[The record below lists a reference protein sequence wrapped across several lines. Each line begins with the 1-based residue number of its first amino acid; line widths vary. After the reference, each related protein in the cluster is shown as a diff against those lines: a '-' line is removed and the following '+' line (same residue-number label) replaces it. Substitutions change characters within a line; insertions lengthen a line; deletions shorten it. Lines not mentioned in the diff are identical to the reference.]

1 MTLYIWLGIIFC
13 ALNAAIFSG
22 LNLAIFRLPHL
33 KLKVLAK
40 QKNKNAINILK
51 LREQPNFLLSTILWA
66 NVSYNVLL
74 TILTNSIMT
83 GLVSFF
89 FSTIVLTLVGEILPQ
104 SFFSKHALKIGGFF
118 VPMLKFYEVLLY
130 PIAKPTAIAINYF
143 VGEQCPEYYTEN
155 DLIDLIKEHINL
167 ENSDITSIEALG
179 AIHFLELD
187 DRKIKNVGTKIHKSS
202 LVELDFKNNK
212 IPAIKFE
219 KNSEDTFLKKLH
231 KTKMER
237 CILVDKKG
245 IPQYVFDVD
254 GFFRDLFMGSQKKSK
269 KINFKDFCH
278 KPCIIK
284 KENLLVGDVLHAFTF
299 SSQKPSEILE
309 HQVVLLWT
317 KNHKRI
323 LTSDDIV
330 HLLMQEIGE
339 KK

>member
-1 MTLYIWLGIIFC
+1 MTIYIWIGIIFC

-22 LNLAIFRLPHL
+22 LNLAIFRISHL

-40 QKNKNAINILK
+40 QKNKNAINILA
-51 LREQPNFLLSTILWA
+51 LREHPNFLLSTILWA

-104 SFFSKHALKIGGFF
+104 SFFSKHALKISGFF
-118 VPMLKFYEVLLY
+118 VPMLKFYQFLLY
-130 PIAKPTAIAINYF
+130 PIAKPTAIGINYF
-143 VGEQCPEYYTEN
+143 VGEQCPEYYTET

-187 DRKIKNVGTKIHKSS
+187 DRKIKNVGDVIQESS
-202 LVELDFKNNK
+202 LVKLDFKNNE
-212 IPAIKFE
+212 IPDIKFK
-219 KNSEDTFLKKLH
+219 KNSEDEFLKKLH

-237 CILVDKKG
+237 CILVDEKNN
-245 IPQYVFDVD
+245 PQYVFDVD
-254 GFFRDLFMGSQKKSK
+254 GFFRDLFMNKTETKFE
-269 KINFKDFCH
+269 NFCH
-278 KPCIIK
+278 KPCIIT
-284 KENLLVGDVLHAFTF
+284 KEETLVGEVLKSFTF
-299 SSQKPSEILE
+299 SSQKKSEILE
-309 HQVVLLWT
+309 HQVVLFWT